1 MHKFIK
7 LLNES
12 VFKSMPLSKVN
23 DNYYKAANNYFS
35 VKLKDDDDAEIFLY
49 NDNVYYGGIDVFNP
63 AHIMRSILRR
73 CNNNLKYN
81 SKDAIVYKSI
91 IEELTHET
99 LYVPYIIKLLNG
111 SICKKSPIIYDNEY
125 YSVSEDLQYALYRD
139 DNKLGFNYK
148 GEIIYVIEDD
158 QNVNTLINDIK
169 SAMIIYCDKR
179 VKHYKN
185 MINEVK
191 ALRSSM
197 E

>member
-1 MHKFIK
+1 
-7 LLNES
+7 
-12 VFKSMPLSKVN
+12 MPLSKVT
-23 DNYYKAANNYFS
+23 DSRYESVNNYFS
-35 VKLKDDDDAEIFLY
+35 VKLNDDDDVAEIFLY
-49 NDNVYYGGIDVFNP
+49 NDNVYYGGIDEFNP

-81 SKDAIVYKSI
+81 SKAAIVYKII
-91 IEELTHET
+91 IEELTHDT
-99 LYVPYIIKLLNG
+99 LYVPYIIKLLNE
-111 SICKKSPIIYDNEY
+111 SICAKSPIIYDNEY

-191 ALRSSM
+191 TLRSSM

>member
-1 MHKFIK
+1 
-7 LLNES
+7 
-12 VFKSMPLSKVN
+12 MPLSKVN
-23 DNYYKAANNYFS
+23 DNYYESANNYFS
-35 VKLKDDDDAEIFLY
+35 VKLNDVEVEIFLY
-49 NDNVYYGGIDVFNP
+49 NDNVYYGRIDEFNP
-63 AHIMRSILRR
+63 SHIMRSILRR
-73 CNNNLKYN
+73 CNNNLTYN
-81 SKDAIVYKSI
+81 SKAAIVYKII

-99 LYVPYIIKLLNG
+99 LYVPYIIKLLNE
-111 SICKKSPIIYDNEY
+111 SICKKSPIIYDDEY

-179 VKHYKN
+179 VKHYEN
-185 MINEVK
+185 MINDVK

>member
-1 MHKFIK
+1 MHEFIK
-7 LLNES
+7 FLNES
-12 VFKSMPLSKVN
+12 LFKSMPFSKVS
-23 DNYYKAANNYFS
+23 DNYYESANNYFS
-35 VKLKDDDDAEIFLY
+35 VKLNDVEVEIFLY
-49 NDNVYYGGIDVFNP
+49 NDNVYYGRIDEFNP
-63 AHIMRSILRR
+63 SHIMRSILRR

-81 SKDAIVYKSI
+81 SKAAIVYKII

-99 LYVPYIIKLLNG
+99 LYVPYIIKLLNE

-169 SAMIIYCDKR
+169 SAMIIYFDKR
-179 VKHYKN
+179 VKHYEN
-185 MINEVK
+185 MINDVK

>member
-23 DNYYKAANNYFS
+23 DNYYESANNYFS
-35 VKLKDDDDAEIFLY
+35 VKLNDVEVEIFLY
-49 NDNVYYGGIDVFNP
+49 NDNVYYGRIDEFNP
-63 AHIMRSILRR
+63 SHIMRSILRR
-73 CNNNLKYN
+73 CNNNLTYN
-81 SKDAIVYKSI
+81 SKAAIVYKII

-99 LYVPYIIKLLNG
+99 LYVPYIIKLLNE
-111 SICKKSPIIYDNEY
+111 SICKKSPIIYDDEY

-179 VKHYKN
+179 VKHYEN
-185 MINEVK
+185 MINDVK